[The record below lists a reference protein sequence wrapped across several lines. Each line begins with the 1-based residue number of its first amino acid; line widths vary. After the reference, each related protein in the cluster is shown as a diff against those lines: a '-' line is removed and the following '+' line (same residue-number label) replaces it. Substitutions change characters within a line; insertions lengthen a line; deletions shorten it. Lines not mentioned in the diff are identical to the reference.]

1 MILHRYL
8 HSRGDD
14 CAEPRFFR
22 HGHGKHG
29 FGRRFGQGGPRRRGD
44 IKFELLGILAE
55 GPRHGYDLMLEVER
69 RTGMKPSPGSVY
81 PTLQAL
87 EEGGF
92 LKGRDDEGKRVYE
105 ITESGRALL
114 ADRSEPTESADDEQ
128 AGAAPYARAMLA
140 GRSVISAS
148 REVLRSGDVTLVTKV
163 AEILER
169 TRREI
174 YTLLASSE

>member
-1 MILHRYL
+1 MLLH
-8 HSRGDD
+8 HFGSRGNN
-14 CAEPRFFR
+14 CGEPRFFR

-29 FGRRFGQGGPRRRGD
+29 FGHRFRGGNPRRRGD
-44 IKFELLGILAE
+44 TKYALLAILAE
-55 GPRHGYDLMLEVER
+55 GPRHGYDLMLEIER
-69 RTGMKPSPGSVY
+69 RSGMKPSPGSVY

-92 LKGRDDEGKRVYE
+92 LKGREDEGKRIYE
-105 ITESGRALL
+105 ITESGRGLL
-114 ADRSEPTESADDEQ
+114 SERAEPAAGEDDD
-128 AGAAPYARAMLA
+128 APPFARAMLA

-148 REVLRSGDVTLVTKV
+148 REVLRSNDVELITKV

-174 YTLLASSE
+174 YTLLAASE